1 MLTNENFK
9 YLSYRFNEYVIRS
22 ERPFERIRQTVTLED
37 EFSLLKLQRENWQ
50 YSIENILAVSEK
62 DSFEIDGEADL
73 EEETITDILDNVIIS
88 KKKIKFYNNSYGFSA
103 WSFLELILSSAEYII
118 EATVKEMQLN

>member
-88 KKKIKFYNNSYGFSA
+88 KKKL
-103 WSFLELILSSAEYII
+103 SFTI
-118 EATVKEMQLN
+118 TVMVFLLDLF